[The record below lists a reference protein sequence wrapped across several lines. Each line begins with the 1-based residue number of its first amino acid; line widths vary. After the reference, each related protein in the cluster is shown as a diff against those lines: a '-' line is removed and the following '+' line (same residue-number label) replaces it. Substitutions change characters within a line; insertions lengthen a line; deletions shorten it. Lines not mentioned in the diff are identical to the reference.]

1 MYKGLSL
8 AKNCLRPE
16 SAPLT
21 HSLVTAQVSVNSMQ
35 EHSNAI
41 LFQIEV
47 LGRKIE
53 ETALAMY
60 FIKVTRRPSF
70 A

>member
-1 MYKGLSL
+1 MYKGLSI

-47 LGRKIE
+47 LGGEIE
-53 ETALAMY
+53 
-60 FIKVTRRPSF
+60 
-70 A
+70 